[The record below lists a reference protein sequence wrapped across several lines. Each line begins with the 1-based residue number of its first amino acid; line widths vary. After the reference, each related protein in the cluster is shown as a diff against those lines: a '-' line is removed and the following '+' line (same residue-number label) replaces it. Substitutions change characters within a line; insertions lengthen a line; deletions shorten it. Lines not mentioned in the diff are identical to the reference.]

1 MPTRFIKPK
10 MPTTSR
16 QDLADW
22 ILVELGKMDRAKAMV
37 YILAYFTTVDL
48 DLIKQDMIARKEL
61 DK

>member
-1 MPTRFIKPK
+1 

-48 DLIKQDMIARKEL
+48 DLIKQDMLARKEL